1 MTSLEPMP
9 GQGRPVAAPAV
20 VATAAAVGVGSPV
33 ATVPR
38 KRSSLLALG
47 IVGIS
52 VLAILVL
59 IVGVVFVTSLGPV
72 AFAAAGIMALLP
84 LAIVLLGVNW
94 IDRWEPEPR
103 GILVFA
109 FLWGAGFAVLLAL
122 IVGSTVDS
130 VLATISGSDGVAEF
144 LSAVVE
150 APLVE
155 EAGKGL
161 GVLIIFFAAR
171 KHFDSPVD
179 GIVYAAWVAGGFA
192 FSENVLYFGSQL
204 LTSGGVDSDLI
215 GIFIIRGVMSPFAHV
230 MFTACTG
237 IALGIVARRAGP
249 LGAIGAFVVGLVPA
263 MALHAL
269 WNGSLYV
276 VDNFFGYYAVVQLP
290 LFIGGL
296 LLVRYLRRRE
306 SELTFARLT
315 EYAAAGWFSPA
326 EVTSLATGAGRRQ
339 ARAWA
344 ASLGLSAVMKR
355 YTRDATRLAFTRQRL
370 VTGRAAAGAEADEEA
385 LLAAIVAERAQLQAA
400 LGTAPATQ
408 F

>member
-1 MTSLEPMP
+1 MTSLEPVP
-9 GQGRPVAAPAV
+9 GQSRPVAAPAV

-59 IVGVVFVTSLGPV
+59 IVAVIFVTSLGPV

-130 VLATISGSDGVAEF
+130 VLATISGFDGVAEF

-161 GVLIIFFAAR
+161 GVLIIFFVAR

-249 LGAIGAFVVGLVPA
+249 LGAIGAFVIGLVPA

-269 WNGSLYV
+269 WNGSLYI

-370 VTGRAAAGAEADEEA
+370 ATGRAATGAEADEEA

-400 LGTAPATQ
+400 LGTAPVT
-408 F
+408 

>member
-1 MTSLEPMP
+1 MTSLEPVP

-130 VLATISGSDGVAEF
+130 VLATISGFDGVAEF

-161 GVLIIFFAAR
+161 GVLIIFFVAR

-249 LGAIGAFVVGLVPA
+249 LGAIGAFVIGLVPA

-269 WNGSLYV
+269 WNGSLYI

-370 VTGRAAAGAEADEEA
+370 ATGRAATGAEADEEA

-400 LGTAPATQ
+400 LGTAPAP
-408 F
+408 

>member
-1 MTSLEPMP
+1 MTSLEPVP

-59 IVGVVFVTSLGPV
+59 IVAVIFVTSLGPV

-130 VLATISGSDGVAEF
+130 VLATISGFDGVAEF

-161 GVLIIFFAAR
+161 GVLIIFFVAR

-249 LGAIGAFVVGLVPA
+249 LGAIGAFVIGLVPA

-269 WNGSLYV
+269 WNGSLYI

-370 VTGRAAAGAEADEEA
+370 ATGRAATGAEADEEA

-400 LGTAPATQ
+400 LGTAPAP
-408 F
+408 